1 MTSTLLLV
9 PTLAFFHRTVE
20 VWAQALIEALSLVS
34 DAS

>member
-1 MTSTLLLV
+1 MTSYAPLV
-9 PTLAFFHRTVE
+9 PTLVLFHHTVE